1 MKTSVLA
8 LAAGLALTATTASAQ
23 ELRTYDVTIINLTN
37 GQPFSPGVAVTHQP
51 NIYLFRP
58 GAPTNPGVA
67 KIAKDGDPES
77 AVAALNRFRG
87 RGVTD
92 VVTAE
97 RPVMTQTSGG
107 SSAETFTIQARDG
120 DALSWARMLICT
132 NDGIVGM
139 DSIPLNGQPVALL
152 AQAFDSGS
160 EINDERSA
168 SIVDACGGIGP
179 VALGEDGNNDNLPAD
194 GNITRVH
201 SNIQGVGNLGAIH
214 SWNGPVARVV
224 IEPRRNTVFSGL
236 FR

>member
-37 GQPFSPGVAVTHQP
+37 GQPFSPGVAVTHQ
-51 NIYLFRP
+51 
-58 GAPTNPGVA
+58 
-67 KIAKDGDPES
+67 
-77 AVAALNRFRG
+77 G

-120 DALSWARMLICT
+120 DTLSWARMLICT